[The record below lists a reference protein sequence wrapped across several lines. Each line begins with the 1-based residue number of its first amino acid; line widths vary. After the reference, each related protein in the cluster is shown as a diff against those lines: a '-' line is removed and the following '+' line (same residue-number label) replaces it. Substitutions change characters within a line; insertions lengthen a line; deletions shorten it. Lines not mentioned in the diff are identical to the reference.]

1 MKRMNGQFKSNRK
14 GVETAQ
20 RMRRKNFK
28 SWALVFVAALW
39 LSGCTSG
46 VIRGVVKDTSGMAL
60 EDVMIQTD
68 PPTQSLLSTAS
79 GFIIRNVD
87 TGDYTLMAVKDG
99 YKRNSV
105 YVQVHAGK
113 VTYANIVLKPVDH

>member
-1 MKRMNGQFKSNRK
+1 MNRMKDQFKSNRK
-14 GVETAQ
+14 GAETAQ
-20 RMRRKNFK
+20 RTRRKNFK
-28 SWALVFVAALW
+28 SWAVVFVAALW
-39 LSGCTSG
+39 LAGCTSG

-105 YVQVHAGK
+105 YVQVRAGK
-113 VTYANIVLKPVDH
+113 VTYANIVLKPVD